1 MRNKRLLT
9 AKIAKKVRKG
19 RKEQPQKGRKEQPQK
34 GRKEKRNELVKNFRE
49 RHIEKR
55 NDPD

>member
-9 AKIAKKVRKG
+9 AKIAKRVR
-19 RKEQPQKGRKEQPQK
+19 E

-55 NDPD
+55 NVPD

>member
-9 AKIAKKVRKG
+9 AKIAKKVR
-19 RKEQPQKGRKEQPQK
+19 KGRKEQPQK

>member
-9 AKIAKKVRKG
+9 AKIAKNG
-19 RKEQPQKGRKEQPQK
+19 RK